1 MSIKLKRATSQELL
15 LWGLKLSCMK
25 YKNNVHLKANLCPIY
40 WIRCTE
46 DTLGYTSQ
54 SGGWVGIGPSG
65 NLRWSG
71 LKNSCHWKHL
81 KRLIGGTVRVLRI
94 GRGGTC
100 AHAVISKQ
108 SFDGSHRSEDL
119 LKRMFRILE
128 ARHPDLFLASQ
139 SSSPSP
145 HLETARSITC
155 ILNHLAGETILEC
168 LWHDIWLAVSSQ
180 KTQ

>member
-1 MSIKLKRATSQELL
+1 MYEIQKQCTSQNKSMSDLLDTLHWGHSGIHIAVWWMGWDWSQWKFEVKWVKELL
-15 LWGLKLSCMK
+15 PL
-25 YKNNVHLKANLCPIY
+25 
-40 WIRCTE
+40 
-46 DTLGYTSQ
+46 
-54 SGGWVGIGPSG
+54 
-65 NLRWSG
+65 
-71 LKNSCHWKHL
+71 
-81 KRLIGGTVRVLRI
+81 RVLRI

-168 LWHDIWLAVSSQ
+168 LWHDIWLSVSSQ